1 MFKAKLPKRII
12 WPSNGNKSKLQHLRL
27 GFNQLGIPIATSQEL
42 GERSKESDY
51 YVIHLD
57 YGGSKPV
64 EVIFD
69 IAADRFIV
77 YEHMITNDN
86 FYFKTHASRARW
98 RKIPNMFPFPQSVS
112 NMSYM
117 NRFMKIRQRRLHTK
131 NDFPFDLVG
140 IFVNTDNG
148 FRQKVVEKTRSI
160 EKWNSKVWMIQH
172 SRLQRDPVP
181 SNLIGPKLKYGPHL
195 EMQANSKMCF
205 ALPGAR
211 KNKEAS
217 ISFRH
222 VEIWGTGGVVV
233 SIKPK
238 TMLVA
243 NPGQIWVEIK
253 KDLSDFEEVI
263 GSLIEDPSRRR
274 KLAAAGI
281 KYFDST
287 LNPEAHAKYML
298 RIIQRNS

>member
-1 MFKAKLPKRII
+1 MFKGNLPQRVI

-27 GFNQLGIPIATSQEL
+27 GFHQLGIPVVTSKEL
-42 GERSKESDY
+42 GERSSESDY

-57 YGGSKPV
+57 FGGSKPV

-77 YEHMITNDN
+77 YEHMITKDN
-86 FYFKTHASRARW
+86 FYFKTHASRARM
-98 RKIPNMFPFPQSVS
+98 RKIPNMFAMPQSVS
-112 NMSYM
+112 NMSYL
-117 NRFMKIRQRRLHTK
+117 NRFSQIRQRRMK
-131 NDFPFDLVG
+131 KKDDFPLDLVG

-148 FRQKVVEKTRSI
+148 FRQKVVEKTRSMDW
-160 EKWNSKVWMIQH
+160 KSNAWMIKH
-172 SRLQRDPVP
+172 SRLERDPIP
-181 SNLIGPKLKYGPHL
+181 HNLLGPKLKYIAHL
-195 EMQANSKMCF
+195 EMQAESKACF

-238 TMLVA
+238 TVLVG

-263 GSLIEDPSRRR
+263 GSILEDPKRRR
-274 KLAAAGI
+274 KLAVAGA

-298 RIIQRNS
+298 RMIQRNS